1 MLYGLFVCF
10 CLDVYIIMYVIF
22 LATKVAI
29 YHMDVIV
36 QLFQQ
41 DLGTTSYKTTLNGI
55 CYKLFLPYIRL
66 HVQISF

>member
-1 MLYGLFVCF
+1 M
-10 CLDVYIIMYVIF
+10 YIIF

-29 YHMDVIV
+29 CHVDVIV

-41 DLGTTSYKTTLNGI
+41 DPGITNYKTTLNGI
-55 CYKLFLPYIRL
+55 YYKLFLQYMRL